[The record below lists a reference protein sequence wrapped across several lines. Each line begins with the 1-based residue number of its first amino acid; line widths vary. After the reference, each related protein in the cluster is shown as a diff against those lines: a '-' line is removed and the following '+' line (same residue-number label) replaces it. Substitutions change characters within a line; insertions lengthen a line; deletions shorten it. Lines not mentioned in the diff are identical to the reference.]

1 MSEVVTPDP
10 PPEPEKHSRKTEIPE
25 AVQAEVLRLRV
36 HYGTR
41 EIAKRTGISRRLVRR
56 VLRETHGPPSPR
68 TAASKL
74 APYRECLVE
83 KVEKGLTATRIH
95 RELRALG
102 YAGGRTMLA
111 EQVRALRASIVA
123 KAKKGAKRRFETRVA
138 KEMQIDWSNYLVKIG
153 GELVRVHALGVL
165 LCHSRKLW
173 LGFYKDERQSTLLE
187 GLATSFEYFL
197 GCAARVVLDN
207 MATAVLGRIGP
218 KGGEPL
224 WHPRFADFVEHYGF
238 EAFACRVKDPDRKGK
253 KEKSFRL
260 VEDDFLKGTEFASW
274 EDLQARTKVWLDE
287 TPEVA
292 NRRVHGTTRLVP
304 NEVWLAERELL
315 IKLPARRFAVH
326 EDEVRLVD
334 RDATLSVRGTR
345 YTVPA
350 TLANRSVG
358 VRLYAEHF
366 EVVDKGR
373 VILGRAYVASADKGK
388 LQIDPTHYA
397 SLPWSR
403 EGSGSSGRL
412 DEAFVKRFPALASLV
427 EGLKL
432 KMKALAPVHVAH
444 LLRLVDRFGEPA
456 FLAAATKAQEHRRF
470 SSRAVERILEREHE
484 AALEENLPVTNLP
497 GSSAALA
504 LGEVESG
511 SLDDYD
517 HLDRDDASSED
528 DDRGS

>member
-1 MSEVVTPDP
+1 MSKLATPDP
-10 PPEPEKHSRKTEIPE
+10 PTEPERHSRKTEIPE
-25 AVQAEVLRLRV
+25 AVRAEVLRLRD

-41 EIAKRTGISRRLVRR
+41 EIAKRAGISRKLVRR
-56 VLRETHGPPSPR
+56 VLREAQGPPSPR
-68 TAASKL
+68 TRTSKL
-74 APYRECLVE
+74 APFRERLAE
-83 KVEKGLTATRIH
+83 KIEKGLTATRIH

-102 YAGGRTMLA
+102 YAGGRTILA
-111 EQVRALRASIVA
+111 EQVRVLRASIVA
-123 KAKKGAKRRFETRVA
+123 KAKKTAKRRFETRVG
-138 KEMQIDWSNYLVKIG
+138 KEMQIDWSSYLVKIG

-173 LGFYKDERQSTLLE
+173 LGFYRDERQSTLLE
-187 GLATSFEYFL
+187 GLATAFEYFH

-207 MATAVLGRIGP
+207 MSTAVLGRIGSNG
-218 KGGEPL
+218 KPL
-224 WHPRFADFVEHYGF
+224 WHPRFQDFMEHYGF
-238 EAFACRVKDPDRKGK
+238 EAFACKVKDPDRKGK

-260 VEDDFLKGTEFASW
+260 VEDDFVKGSEFASW
-274 EDLQARTKVWLDE
+274 EDLQARAKVWLDE

-292 NRRVHGTTRLVP
+292 NCRVHGTTRLVP
-304 NEVWLAERELL
+304 NEVWLAERDLL
-315 IKLPARRFAVH
+315 IKLPQRRFAVH
-326 EDEVRLVD
+326 DDEVRLVD
-334 RDATLSVRGTR
+334 RDATISIRGTR

-358 VRLYAEHF
+358 VRLHAEHF
-366 EVVDKGR
+366 EVVDRGR
-373 VILGRAYVASADKGK
+373 VVLGRAYVASADKGK

-432 KMKALAPVHVAH
+432 RMKALAPVHVAH

-470 SSRAVERILEREHE
+470 NSRAVERILEREHE
-484 AALEENLPVTNLP
+484 AALEENLPVTGLP
-497 GSSAALA
+497 GSAAALA
-504 LGEVESG
+504 LGEVEPG

-517 HLDRDDASSED
+517 HLDRDVSSEEG
-528 DDRGS
+528 DRGA

>member
-1 MSEVVTPDP
+1 MSEVATPDP
-10 PPEPEKHSRKTEIPE
+10 PPEPEKTSRKTEIPE
-25 AVQAEVLRLRV
+25 AIRAEVLRLKV

-41 EIAKRTGISRRLVRR
+41 EIAKRTGISRKLVRR
-56 VLRETHGPPSPR
+56 VLREAQGPSSPPKV
-68 TAASKL
+68 ANKL
-74 APYRECLVE
+74 ARFREQLAE

-95 RELRALG
+95 RELRGLG
-102 YAGGRTMLA
+102 YKGGRTILA

-123 KAKKGAKRRFETRVA
+123 KAKKGAKRRFETRIA

-173 LGFYKDERQSTLLE
+173 LGFYRDERQSTLLE

-207 MATAVLGRIGP
+207 MATAVLGRIGSNG
-218 KGGEPL
+218 KPL
-224 WHPRFADFVEHYGF
+224 WHPRFHDFVEHYGF
-238 EAFACRVKDPDRKGK
+238 EAFACKVKDADRKGK

-260 VEDDFLKGTEFASW
+260 VEDDFLKGSEFASW
-274 EDLQARTKVWLDE
+274 EDLQARAKVWLDE

-315 IKLPARRFAVH
+315 IKLPGRRFAVH
-326 EDEVRLVD
+326 DEEVRLVD
-334 RDATLSVRGTR
+334 RDATISVRGTR

-350 TLANRSVG
+350 TLASRSVG

-373 VILGRAYVASADKGK
+373 VVLGRAYVASADKGK

-397 SLPWSR
+397 SLPWAR
-403 EGSGSSGRL
+403 EGSGSSSRL
-412 DEAFVKRFPALASLV
+412 DEAFVKRFPVLASLV

-444 LLRLVDRFGEPA
+444 LVRLAERFGERA
-456 FLAAATKAQEHRRF
+456 FLAAATKAQEYRRF
-470 SSRAVERILEREHE
+470 SSRAVERILEREHD
-484 AALEENLPVTNLP
+484 AALEENVPVTNLP

-504 LGEVESG
+504 LGEVEGG

-517 HLDRDDASSED
+517 HLDRDDASSEEAD
-528 DDRGS
+528 GGA